1 MSEIVALGFGVSVF
15 YLIFRLGA
23 QMNSLSLQMKKM
35 NDHLD
40 RMAQHMGLPEHHINE
55 ELREL
60 VREGRMV
67 EAVKRTREV
76 FGLSLVEAKQYVDGL

>member
-1 MSEIVALGFGVSVF
+1 MTEIVALGFGVSVF

-23 QMNSLSLQMKKM
+23 QMNRLSMQMKRT

-40 RMAQHMGLPEHHINE
+40 RMAQHMGLPEHPINE

>member
-1 MSEIVALGFGVSVF
+1 MTGIVALGFGVSVF
-15 YLIFRLGA
+15 YLIFRIGA
-23 QMNSLSLQMKKM
+23 QMNRLSLHMKRM

-40 RMAQHMGLPEHHINE
+40 RMAQHMGLPEDPINE

-60 VREGRMV
+60 MREGRMV